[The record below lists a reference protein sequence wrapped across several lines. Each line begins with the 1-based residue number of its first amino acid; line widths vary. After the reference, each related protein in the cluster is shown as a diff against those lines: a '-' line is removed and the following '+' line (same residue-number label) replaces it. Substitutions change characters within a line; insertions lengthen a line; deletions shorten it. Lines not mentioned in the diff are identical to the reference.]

1 MARDII
7 PISEAWLTS
16 EMMDELH
23 WNLTILYDSDQ
34 LEWLSYEYEKEWD
47 ALVDSWHLNTT
58 FIELW
63 TEAYTRAD
71 LDEDTDEDF
80 EEENSNLVHKNKSCT
95 QPNCPYCVEQE
106 DNLF

>member
-34 LEWLSYEYEKEWD
+34 LEWLSYEYEKEWTE
-47 ALVDSWHLNTT
+47 LVDSWHLNTT

-71 LDEDTDEDF
+71 LDEETDEDSEDTT
-80 EEENSNLVHKNKSCT
+80 EEVHINNSCT
-95 QPNCPYCVEQE
+95 QPNCPYCNQV
-106 DNLF
+106 DDDIF